1 MFTYLLYIYIYITIK
16 GILGGLATPTRCG
29 GIVNLDQIQTS
40 PDVQRLVQI
49 ASSMAH

>member
-1 MFTYLLYIYIYITIK
+1 MFTYLIYIYITIK
-16 GILGGLATPTRCG
+16 GILGGLATPTGCG
-29 GIVNLDQIQTS
+29 RIVNLDQIQTS